1 MRISDWSSDVC
12 SSDLIAGTPIARRI
26 VAAYIVGWP
35 ISRDTDL
42 AALGLPACE
51 TPDQANC
58 ILSWASFAEPAD
70 TSMVTDAYDGTIGYD
85 RWPRRETRILCTN
98 PINGIPDPEAPAYAK
113 NGTLKPEAG
122 FKSATGERRVGNE
135 EGTTGK

>member
-70 TSMVTDAYDGTIGYD
+70 TSMVTDAYDGTIGYAG
-85 RWPRRETRILCTN
+85 RPRRETRLLCTN
-98 PINGIPDPEAPAYAK
+98 PINGIPDTQTPPEP
-113 NGTLKPEAG
+113 NIGTLKPKAG
-122 FKSATGERRVGNE
+122 FKAGQTDRGN
-135 EGTTGK
+135 

>member
-70 TSMVTDAYDGTIGYD
+70 TSMVTDAYDVTIGYD
-85 RWPRRETRILCTN
+85 GRPRRETRMLCTN
-98 PINGIPDPEAPAYAK
+98 P
-113 NGTLKPEAG
+113 
-122 FKSATGERRVGNE
+122 
-135 EGTTGK
+135 TTGLPDTAAPPDANPRTHKPTDGSQAGQT

>member
-70 TSMVTDAYDGTIGYD
+70 TSMVTDAY
-85 RWPRRETRILCTN
+85 RSE
-98 PINGIPDPEAPAYAK
+98 
-113 NGTLKPEAG
+113 
-122 FKSATGERRVGNE
+122 ERRVGKE
-135 EGTTGK
+135 CGSTFRTRWSTYH